1 MSRSNASVVD
11 ESYVINDE
19 RKDITVSKLKDGL
32 ESGRYMMNSININT
46 DEVDVVIGEIMKEND
61 IVNTDS
67 ILAVKLIR
75 STRRGYVYSY
85 IVDTQKAVDS
95 RDELA
100 DLFAGMTF
108 GGDDDTDM
116 AMGKRKGT
124 RKYRRKG
131 RKGTRKTHRKGRKS
145 RRKGRK
151 GTKTHRKSRK

>member
-108 GGDDDTDM
+108 GGDDDDTDM
-116 AMGKRKGT
+116 AMGKRKWT
-124 RKYRRKG
+124 RKTRRKG
-131 RKGTRKTHRKGRKS
+131 RKGNKS
-145 RRKGRK
+145 RRKGRKVRK